1 MATELVSAHRAPSAA
16 RRMADAANRFL
27 AALSNEQRATATF
40 QFDGDER
47 YLWHYTPIARNGLL
61 LKHMTAGQR
70 QLALELMATG
80 LSARGNRQVQQ
91 IIDLEPTLREHE
103 KIDRMEERWDR
114 ASELYYFSVF
124 GQPGGSDPWSW
135 RVGGHHVGLHFTV
148 VDGELISSLPLFF
161 GANPAEI
168 QYGPE
173 KGLRTLPEEEDLA
186 RELVQSLDADQ
197 QAVAIVD
204 PVAPA
209 DILTKNYRSV
219 SPEMMPSGLALSG
232 MRGGQR
238 DLLVRLI
245 RHYVERAADDLASN
259 EWARIE
265 GAGLD
270 TVTFA
275 WAGPT
280 ARSRQ
285 NGHYY
290 NVKGPTFML
299 EYDNTQNDANHIHS
313 VWRDFTNDWGEDLL
327 ASHLENHHR

>member
-1 MATELVSAHRAPSAA
+1 MATELITAHRAPSAA

-40 QFDGDER
+40 QFPGDER
-47 YLWHYTPIARNGLL
+47 YFWHYTPIARNGLL
-61 LKHMTAGQR
+61 LKHMTGKQR

-80 LSARGNRQVQQ
+80 LSVRGNRQVQQ

-103 KIDRMEERWDR
+103 TIEKREERWDR
-114 ASELYYFSVF
+114 ASELYYFSVV

-148 VDGELISSLPLFF
+148 VDGELISPLPLFF
-161 GANPAEI
+161 GANPAEVD
-168 QYGPE
+168 YGPG

-186 RELVQSLDADQ
+186 RELVQSLDANQ
-197 QAVAIVD
+197 RAVAIVD

-209 DILTKNYRSV
+209 DILTVNYRAV
-219 SPEMMPSGLALSG
+219 TPEMTRSGLALSR
-232 MRGGQR
+232 MSGGQR

-245 RHYVERAADDLASN
+245 RHYVERAADDLAAN

-270 TVTFA
+270 GVTFA

-280 ARSRQ
+280 EKARS

-299 EYDNTQNDANHIHS
+299 EYDNTQNGAHHIHS
-313 VWRDFTNDWGEDLL
+313 VWRDFTNDFGEDLL
-327 ASHLENHHR
+327 ASHLAAHHR